1 MIAYFD
7 YETTAT
13 TNNCLD
19 PEQKEMFLISYLMI
33 VAFQPGLKLNRIIIE
48 HSFSHS
54 FEKLTTID
62 HLTEKQMGFVDV
74 TVVKQLRDAAERVS
88 QRKCEK
94 SLAQMFSI
102 KLYLIKHTLM
112 S

>member
-1 MIAYFD
+1 MIVYFD

-13 TNNCLD
+13 TNNCLN
-19 PEQKEMFLISYLMI
+19 PEQRETFLISYLMI

-48 HSFSHS
+48 CSFGHS

-62 HLTEKQMGFVDV
+62 YLTEKQMGFVDV
-74 TVVKQLRDAAERVS
+74 TVAKQLRDAAERVS

-94 SLAQMFSI
+94 SLLKCF
-102 KLYLIKHTLM
+102 L
-112 S
+112 